1 MSELGTVVRIEM
13 QQGNGYNDAWVVF
26 QPPPTKPLPQLVRI
40 GSASIRYETR
50 TSFVPTVPSPIN
62 PSKNHHE
69 VNILNAKSL
78 DFGVNVAEKKLATMH
93 RVENDN
99 IKVTLNLKRKEL
111 DIQFP
116 LMIDGANR
124 SLRFRLPISQLSQ
137 VYKVDNGS
145 GTESS
150 IIIPFETS
158 PQFFV
163 QKKPS
168 RGDDQLFPAKER
180 NWNDWSTWYRETD
193 VVDDRTRALL
203 QSIPVMNHKNSAII
217 DIGKTEPEGK

>member
-1 MSELGTVVRIEM
+1 
-13 QQGNGYNDAWVVF
+13 
-26 QPPPTKPLPQLVRI
+26 VRI
-40 GSASIRYETR
+40 GSASTRYEIR
-50 TSFVPTVPSPIN
+50 TYFVPTVPSPIN
-62 PSKNHHE
+62 PSKNHPE

-78 DFGVNVAEKKLATMH
+78 DFGVNVAEMKLATMH
-93 RVENDN
+93 SVENDN

-116 LMIDGANR
+116 LTIDGANR

-137 VYKVDNGS
+137 VHKVDNDS

-150 IIIPFETS
+150 LIIPFESS

-168 RGDDQLFPAKER
+168 RDDDQLFPAKER

-193 VVDDRTRALL
+193 VVDDRTRTLL
-203 QSIPVMNHKNSAII
+203 QMIPVMNHKNSAII
-217 DIGKTEPEGK
+217 DIGKIKHEGK